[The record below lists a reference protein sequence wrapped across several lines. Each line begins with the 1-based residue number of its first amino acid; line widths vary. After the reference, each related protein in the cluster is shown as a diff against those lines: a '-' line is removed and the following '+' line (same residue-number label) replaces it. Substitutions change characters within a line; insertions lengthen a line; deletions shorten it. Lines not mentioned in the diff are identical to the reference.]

1 MALFVWNDTYSVQ
14 VGSIDEQHK
23 KLFNIINQLHE
34 ALGAGKGQATVKTIL
49 KELVDYTV
57 THFHA
62 AEALLEKQAYPNLAV
77 HRLEHKNLVDK
88 IKKFQS
94 EYETGQ
100 LGMAVQVMNFLQD
113 WLKSHILKT
122 DKQYSPFLNSK
133 GVH

>member
-62 AEALLEKQAYPNLAV
+62 EEALLEKQAYPNLAV

-122 DKQYSPFLNSK
+122 DEQYSPFLNSK
-133 GVH
+133 GVR

>member
-14 VGSIDEQHK
+14 VGTIDEQHK

-57 THFHA
+57 THFRA
-62 AEALLEKQAYPNLAV
+62 EEALLEKQAYPNLAV